1 MGQNTKNTRRRGST
15 DRRAGAG
22 DGIPDSGYRIEIGGR
37 SGRGQRLGSAFL
49 ALGGGRGP
57 LIPRPRVE
65 TGGSVFGPEV

>member
-1 MGQNTKNTRRRGST
+1 MGRNEESTRRRPT
-15 DRRAGAG
+15 DLRVG
-22 DGIPDSGYRIEIGGR
+22 DGIPDSGYRIENGGR

-65 TGGSVFGPEV
+65 TGGPLFGPEV